1 MVRKEQGKIAAPPK
15 TEHEWFK
22 TRARMRGLDFA
33 KFSNE

>member
-1 MVRKEQGKIAAPPK
+1 MVRKKEDKITAPPK

-22 TRARMRGLDFA
+22 ARARMRGLDFA

>member
-1 MVRKEQGKIAAPPK
+1 MVRKEKGKITAPPK

-22 TRARMRGLDFA
+22 ARARMRGLDFA